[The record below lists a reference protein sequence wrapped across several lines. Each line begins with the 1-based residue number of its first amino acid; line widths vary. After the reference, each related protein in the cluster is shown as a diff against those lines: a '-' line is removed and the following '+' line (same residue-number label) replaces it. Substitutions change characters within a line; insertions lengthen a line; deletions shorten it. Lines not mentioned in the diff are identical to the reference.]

1 MRAMEGWDSL
11 LLPALKKGTRTGRLA
26 GYEDCSSRASLPRV
40 GKGRARTSFPQLPGD
55 SCRPEPLGLP
65 GFSLSWALLTSSF
78 FSYVPWNYHEPEPGV
93 YNFNGSRDLFAFLKE
108 ATLANL
114 LVILRPGPY
123 ICAEWEMVS

>member
-1 MRAMEGWDSL
+1 MPLRRGS
-11 LLPALKKGTRTGRLA
+11 GQ
-26 GYEDCSSRASLPRV
+26 EDGLGKRIVAPASLPRV

-55 SCRPEPLGLP
+55 SCRPELLGLP